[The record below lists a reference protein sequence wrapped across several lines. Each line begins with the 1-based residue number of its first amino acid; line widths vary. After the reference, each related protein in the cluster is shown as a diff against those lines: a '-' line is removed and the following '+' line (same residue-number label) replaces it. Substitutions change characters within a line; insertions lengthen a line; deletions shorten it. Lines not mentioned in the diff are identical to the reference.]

1 MSDAVAAV
9 AQAQASLQGIA
20 FDLLALQ
27 ERLTEIHRALPVPA
41 DLEDML
47 EDVVCPDLAT
57 EVAGCVECIRDDY
70 LRQVI
75 EALELASRVTSHDL
89 MRDFRKRQK
98 NRRRYGSG

>member
-27 ERLTEIHRALPVPA
+27 ERLTEIHRTLPVPA